1 MSNIFERSSISISWA
16 PPIDNGGSP
25 IIGYIVYIRHPE
37 GTVTSHAVGSDAFT
51 WQEDR
56 LHAGEVYRFHVVAI
70 NAIGKSG
77 NSPVLSTLA
86 AVAPGL
92 NYIGEAKY
100 SDMNYRPIITEVHEI
115 SLHTKWSHVSAD
127 ISGTG
132 FKLYL
137 YRDVQPLA
145 KYDADP
151 ILQEVQH
158 IMIQS
163 KSTVTGT
170 FTVFSRGFETNDIPV
185 DATDKEIKT
194 ALENLPSIGFVDVE
208 SLPNGWA
215 VRFLSEAGDLPMME
229 ATSGRLLGDENAKVM
244 L

>member
-1 MSNIFERSSISISWA
+1 
-16 PPIDNGGSP
+16 
-25 IIGYIVYIRHPE
+25 
-37 GTVTSHAVGSDAFT
+37 
-51 WQEDR
+51 
-56 LHAGEVYRFHVVAI
+56 
-70 NAIGKSG
+70 
-77 NSPVLSTLA
+77 
-86 AVAPGL
+86 
-92 NYIGEAKY
+92 
-100 SDMNYRPIITEVHEI
+100 MNYRPVITEVHET
-115 SLHTKWSHVSAD
+115 SLHTKWSHVPAD
-127 ISGTG
+127 ISGGSPITG

-170 FTVFSRGFETNDIPV
+170 FTAFFRGFETNDIPV
-185 DATDKEIKT
+185 DATDEEIKT

-215 VRFLSEAGDLPMME
+215 VTFLSEAGDLPLME
-229 ATSGRLLGDENAKVM
+229 ATS
-244 L
+244 